1 MTRETL
7 ADPQLTA
14 GFLFSRRRVICPAC
28 RRVKTQAG
36 EEIRV
41 VGLKEVSDMQL
52 LMKVTGEASPRFRL
66 DRKSGRRFT
75 QVVYEFILYHS
86 ERRIAD
92 WGFIESYKR

>member
-1 MTRETL
+1 M
-7 ADPQLTA
+7 
-14 GFLFSRRRVICPAC
+14 
-28 RRVKTQAG
+28 KTQAG

-52 LMKVTGEASPRFRL
+52 LMKVTGGIAAFRL
-66 DRKSGRRFT
+66 IGRAGGAS